1 VLIMGVAYKP
11 GVGDVRETPAS
22 ALRAA
27 LVARGAEVAWV
38 DPLVPLWEGTK
49 PVTESW
55 DCDVAVVATNQAG
68 MDVKSILDRGI
79 PVLDCTNN
87 YGGLTGVELL

>member
-1 VLIMGVAYKP
+1 MGVAYKP

-22 ALRAA
+22 ALREA

-49 PVTESW
+49 PVSESW
-55 DCDVAVVATNQAG
+55 DCDVAIVATNQPG
-68 MDVKSILDRGI
+68 LDVKSLLDQEV

-87 YGGLTGVELL
+87 YGDLQGVTLL